1 MAFGAP
7 RATSLTLKGFSVW
20 LERQGTRAWGEV
32 GFYPVLLYEPLWIV
46 FLENGSVDGYIERRR

>member
-46 FLENGSVDGYIERRR
+46 FWKMAV